1 MAVKKTEVNRVEIDP
16 DTHVRLIRAT
26 ACRLV
31 QEGVI
36 VQLYYST
43 DNSRE
48 FKEVEVQ
55 SLEVGI
61 ELAPAV
67 EHLIGEASCG
77 RIGGQDE
84 GGGRP
89 LGTGNSHDQRTFGS
103 SL

>member
-31 QEGVI
+31 QEGDI

-55 SLEVGI
+55 SLEV
-61 ELAPAV
+61 
-67 EHLIGEASCG
+67 EA
-77 RIGGQDE
+77 GQLQD
-84 GGGRP
+84 
-89 LGTGNSHDQRTFGS
+89 LHF
-103 SL
+103 